1 MNLTQAL
8 DCYFLNL
15 KENSKRLTSVEAVDP
30 ICHDQLGQRKVRLI
44 DLCVP
49 IRVSV
54 FNFPS
59 SRRANWRNQLTTVI
73 HFILKQTKLIC

>member
-44 DLCVP
+44 DLCVLQSELVSS
-49 IRVSV
+49 IFHLRVV
-54 FNFPS
+54 
-59 SRRANWRNQLTTVI
+59 
-73 HFILKQTKLIC
+73 LIGGIS